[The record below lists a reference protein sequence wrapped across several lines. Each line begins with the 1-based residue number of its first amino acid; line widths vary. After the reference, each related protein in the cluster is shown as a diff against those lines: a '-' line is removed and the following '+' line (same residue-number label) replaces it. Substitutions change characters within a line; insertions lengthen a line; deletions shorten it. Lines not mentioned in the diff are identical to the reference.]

1 MSVMIQAITS
11 YFLGL
16 LAIKKRWT
24 QFLFIFS
31 FFISC
36 SYADSLRPL
45 IVATEIFNPPF
56 IMQGANKQLF
66 GFDIE
71 MMEDICRTIQRE
83 CQYRSG
89 FLENTILSSIE
100 KNEADLGVASITITA
115 ERSEHVNF
123 SLPYLPSDAR
133 YLALK
138 KWAAVPFSKDAFN
151 GKKIGIQ
158 VGTMFEKII
167 KDSGFS
173 DVQIVNYNSTPRLI
187 QALSDE
193 EVDFILQD
201 ALSAQY
207 WATQIP
213 VFTTFGKPFGI
224 GYGLGIA
231 VNKRESELLQQIND
245 ALLEFQKNGQFKKT
259 YDRYI
264 LGTYVKDFSNRY
276 ALGDYVKNLS
286 SSKK

>member
-1 MSVMIQAITS
+1 MIQAITS
-11 YFLGL
+11 YFLGFL
-16 LAIKKRWT
+16 DIKKRWI

-71 MMEDICRTIQRE
+71 MMEDICQSIHRE

-89 FLENTILSSIE
+89 FMENTILSSIE
-100 KNEADLGVASITITA
+100 KNEADVGVSSITITA

-123 SLPYLPSDAR
+123 SLPYLPSDAQ
-133 YLALK
+133 YLTLK
-138 KWAAVPFSKDAFN
+138 KGSTVPFSKEAFN

-167 KDSGFS
+167 KNSGFS
-173 DVQIVNYNSTPRLI
+173 DVQIVNFNSTPRLI
-187 QALSDE
+187 QALSNE

-207 WATQIP
+207 WATEIP
-213 VFTTFGKPFGI
+213 VFTPFGKPFSI

-231 VNKRESELLQQIND
+231 VNKNESELLQQIND
-245 ALLEFQKNGQFKKT
+245 ALLEFQENGQFKKT

-264 LGTYVKDFSNRY
+264 LGSYI
-276 ALGDYVKNLS
+276 KNLS
-286 SSKK
+286 DRYVLRDFLKNPSSIKK

>member
-1 MSVMIQAITS
+1 MIMQTITT
-11 YFLGL
+11 YYLGFLG
-16 LAIKKRWT
+16 IKRRWT

-31 FFISC
+31 FFMSC
-36 SYADSLRPL
+36 SHADSLRPL
-45 IVATEIFNPPF
+45 IIATEIFNPPF

-71 MMEDICRTIQRE
+71 MMEDICQMIHRE
-83 CQYRSG
+83 CQYRPG
-89 FLENTILSSIE
+89 FFENTIISSIE
-100 KNEADLGVASITITA
+100 KNEADIGVASITITL

-123 SLPYLPSDAR
+123 SFPYLPSDAQ

-138 KWAAVPFSKDAFN
+138 KWTAVPFSQDAFN

-158 VGTMFEKII
+158 VGTIFEKVI
-167 KDSGFS
+167 KDSGFP
-173 DVQIVNYNSTPRLI
+173 DVEIVNYNSTPQLI
-187 QALSDE
+187 KALGDE
-193 EVDFILQD
+193 NVDFILQD

-207 WATQIP
+207 WASQMPI
-213 VFTTFGKPFGI
+213 FTTFGKPFGF

-245 ALLEFQKNGQFKKT
+245 ALLEFQKNGQFKQT

-264 LGTYVKDFSNRY
+264 LGGYVKNPSDRHV
-276 ALGDYVKNLS
+276 LGEHAKNLS
-286 SSKK
+286 SNKK